1 MSNTWINPPLHIIC
15 GRCGNKNDLTFK
27 IIDDEEEPYVSISC
41 KNCGTLTGLD
51 EVLTEEKK

>member
-27 IIDDEEEPYVSISC
+27 INLYDDEPSVSISC
-41 KNCGTLTGLD
+41 GNCGTLTDLD
-51 EVLTEEKK
+51 EVLTEEK